1 MSDPALLARIAV
13 LEAKLEDLTR
23 ELAQLRADRHAS
35 MAQLQRCPACG
46 GALFHFTNVRERG
59 HHGSLTPFTL
69 HKKETFWSAKDRAP
83 LEAYACRTCGLVEWH
98 AKELAEVE
106 AADDARAIEPG
117 AEPPPPS
124 DGPFR

>member
-1 MSDPALLARIAV
+1 MSDAALLARIAV
-13 LEAKLEDLTR
+13 LETKLDELTR
-23 ELAQLRADRHAS
+23 ELAQLRADRRAS

-46 GALFHFTNVRERG
+46 GPLWHFPNIRERG

-69 HKKETFWSAKDRAP
+69 HKKATFWSAKDRAP
-83 LEAYACRTCGLVEWH
+83 VEAYACRTCGLVEWH

-106 AADDARAIEPG
+106 PAADALAIDPP
-117 AEPPPPS
+117 ADPPPPS